1 LSCDPR
7 SGAEDREEW
16 LRSITSGV
24 DYTAIIAQ
32 VRRDVMRSSN
42 ASSTTAKELRLEQSS
57 ALSSPRAASD
67 AIAASIMFAAGFAY
81 LFRSWLFTGFDRVFG
96 DEGDGEIVLATLEHW
111 FRALRGEQRLIDPTF
126 FYPEPGALAL
136 TDAYT
141 LYGLP
146 YAALRGLGLDAFAS
160 LMIVMTALCAIG
172 YWSFLRLARKHFA
185 VVMPWAAVG
194 ACLFAFANMNAVK
207 LVQVQAYCAMLL
219 PVICICALSA
229 WSASGQRGALLAGA
243 GGLLHALIFL
253 TAFLTG
259 WFFTA
264 FLLVL
269 AMLHPLAFGR
279 SRTFALLRE
288 AATAKR
294 HIVLAYA
301 LAFLLGITPFFALYL
316 PVLLAGHRREFAEI
330 VVNAPNALDIIN
342 VTDGNL
348 LWGDTLRALG
358 ITGQPNRP
366 RWEVE
371 LGYTPAVLAA
381 IVAII
386 AFLARLLRLDRAAD
400 SNRHRIVILLG
411 LGLLA
416 FFLLQLDYGGVR
428 PWAAVHALVPGA
440 SGVRYTFRSQIVG
453 NLFAALIIAYGLGV
467 LATREGAA
475 RATAYLGAVLLIF
488 EQANVDWP
496 ATISR
501 RAKLAWFQAI
511 PPAPAECRAFYLVP
525 GAEPH
530 AKPGYEHQTDAML
543 FSQLRG
549 IATVN
554 GYSSWLPDGWDLEE
568 PSRTGYAAAVRAWAK
583 RKGVSGLCGL
593 DPGRA
598 IWTIGLPH

>member
-1 LSCDPR
+1 
-7 SGAEDREEW
+7 
-16 LRSITSGV
+16 
-24 DYTAIIAQ
+24 
-32 VRRDVMRSSN
+32 MKSSN
-42 ASSTTAKELRLEQSS
+42 ASSAIAKEVRLERSS
-57 ALSSPRAASD
+57 ALSSSGAVSD
-67 AIAASIMFAAGFAY
+67 ALVASIMFAAGFAY

-111 FRALRGEQRLIDPTF
+111 FRALRGEQRLVDPTF

-136 TDAYT
+136 TDSYT

-146 YAALRGLGLDAFAS
+146 YAALRGFGFDAFAS
-160 LMIVMTALCAIG
+160 FMMVMAALCAIG
-172 YWSFLRLARKHFA
+172 YWGFLRLARKHFA
-185 VVMPWAAVG
+185 VAMPWAAAG
-194 ACLFAFANMNAVK
+194 ACLFVFANMNAVK

-219 PVICICALSA
+219 PIVCICTLSA
-229 WSASGQRGALLAGA
+229 WSAPGKRGALLAAA

-264 FLLVL
+264 FLLL
-269 AMLHPLAFGR
+269 IGMLHPLAFGT
-279 SRTFALLRE
+279 SRTFALMRE
-288 AATAKR
+288 AVSGKR

-301 LAFLLGITPFFALYL
+301 LAFVLGITPFLALYL
-316 PVLLAGHRREFAEI
+316 PVLLSGHRRDFAE
-330 VVNAPNALDIIN
+330 VVANAPNALDILN

-348 LWGDTLRALG
+348 LWGDALRALG

-371 LGYTPAVLAA
+371 LGYTPTVLAA
-381 IVAII
+381 IMATTALLIWS
-386 AFLARLLRLDRAAD
+386 LRLDRAAD
-400 SNRHRIVILLG
+400 SDRHRIVILLG

-453 NLFAALIIAYGLGV
+453 NLFAALVIAYGLGV
-467 LATREGAA
+467 LASARKGAA
-475 RATAYLGAVLLIF
+475 RAMAYLGAVLLIF

-501 RAKLAWFQAI
+501 RAKLAWLQAI

-568 PSRTGYAAAVRAWAK
+568 PSRPGYAVAVRAWAK
-583 RKGVSGLCGL
+583 SKGVSGLCGL

-598 IWTIGLPH
+598 IWTIGLPR

>member
-1 LSCDPR
+1 MKS
-7 SGAEDREEW
+7 
-16 LRSITSGV
+16 T
-24 DYTAIIAQ
+24 
-32 VRRDVMRSSN
+32 N
-42 ASSTTAKELRLEQSS
+42 ASSAIAKEVRLERSS
-57 ALSSPRAASD
+57 ALSSSRAGSD
-67 AIAASIMFAAGFAY
+67 ALVAAIMFAAGFAY

-111 FRALRGEQRLIDPTF
+111 FRALRGEQRLLDPTF

-136 TDAYT
+136 TDSYT

-146 YAALRGLGLDAFAS
+146 YAALRGLGLDAFVS
-160 LMIVMTALCAIG
+160 FMMVMAALCAIG
-172 YWSFLRLARKHFA
+172 YWGFLRLARKHF
-185 VVMPWAAVG
+185 VVAMPWAAAG
-194 ACLFAFANMNAVK
+194 ACLFVFANMNAVK

-219 PVICICALSA
+219 PIVCICALSA
-229 WSASGQRGALLAGA
+229 WSAPGKRGALLAAA

-253 TAFLTG
+253 TAFLTA

-264 FLLVL
+264 FLLL
-269 AMLHPLAFGR
+269 IGMLHPLAFGT
-279 SRTFALLRE
+279 SRTFALMRE
-288 AATAKR
+288 AVSGKR

-301 LAFLLGITPFFALYL
+301 LAFVLGITPFLALYL
-316 PVLLAGHRREFAEI
+316 PVLLSGHRREFAE
-330 VVNAPNALDIIN
+330 VVANAPNALDILN

-348 LWGDTLRALG
+348 LWGDALRALG

-371 LGYTPAVLAA
+371 LGYTPTVLAA
-381 IVAII
+381 IMATTALLICS
-386 AFLARLLRLDRAAD
+386 LRLDRAAD
-400 SNRHRIVILLG
+400 SDCHRIVILLG

-568 PSRTGYAAAVRAWAK
+568 PARRGYAAAVRAWAK
-583 RKGVSGLCGL
+583 SKGVSGLCGL

-598 IWTIGLPH
+598 IWTIGLPR